1 MNSTC
6 TQMTLSDFI
15 QLGSVTVVLFSI
27 GYGLVR
33 GIGYLLERKARRL
46 EAHFKSF
53 DAVVAQLSSSNP
65 SSQLSAAV
73 LLRRYFNTKQMRKD
87 ANLRVETVN
96 VISALLRVLPV
107 GVFQKT
113 LGDSLAYALELSSA
127 DLQHVNLQDV
137 YLGVKDER
145 KRIRLH
151 NTDLY
156 MADLSYALLERIDG
170 REAILY
176 NAVLFNAK
184 IKNSD
189 FSKACF
195 RGADLKGVRFTN
207 VLLNGADFTDATNVP
222 QEILGKMEN
231 GIVKSASQ
239 ISTIPPRSLGTVF
252 FSMPGC
258 LGKREEALTKA
269 YRSVLES
276 HGYEVVYYQK
286 DDYPEF
292 GQLTKIKESIEASA
306 AMIAF
311 GFKQSN
317 IASGTAFPGT
327 EKESPIKGKWLHT
340 PWNEVEVGM
349 ALMRGLPVLLV
360 KDKEIDSGIFDSKLS
375 EAFIATVS
383 SDFDTRRIEANK
395 DFARWQ
401 SQIGKPCNI
410 VVQ

>member
-1 MNSTC
+1 MTE
-6 TQMTLSDFI
+6 TTMQMTLSDFI

-46 EAHFKSF
+46 EAYFKSF
-53 DAVVAQLSSSNP
+53 DAVVAQLSSSNT
-65 SSQLSAAV
+65 SSQLAAAV

-87 ANLRVETVN
+87 ADLRVETVN

-113 LGDSLAYALELSSA
+113 LGDSLAYALELSA
-127 DLQHVNLQDV
+127 TDLQHVNLQDV
-137 YLGVKDER
+137 YLGVKNER

-151 NTDLY
+151 KTDLY

-176 NAVLFNAK
+176 NAVLFNVK

-195 RGADLKGVRFTN
+195 RGADLKGARFTN
-207 VLLNGADFTDATNVP
+207 VLLDGADFTDATNVP
-222 QEILGKMEN
+222 QEILGKMKN
-231 GIVKSASQ
+231 GVVKSESQ
-239 ISTIPPRSLGTVF
+239 ISTIPPQSLGTVF

-269 YRSVLES
+269 YRSVLVS

-292 GQLTKIKESIEASA
+292 GQLTKIKESIESSS

-327 EKESPIKGKWLHT
+327 LKQSPIRDKWLHT
-340 PWNEVEVGM
+340 PWNEIEVGM

-360 KDKEIDSGIFDSKLS
+360 KDDGIDSGIFDSKLS
-375 EAFIATVS
+375 ESFVASIPVDYDS
-383 SDFDTRRIEANK
+383 RKINVNK
-395 DFARWQ
+395 DFVRWQ
-401 SQIGKPCNI
+401 SQIGKSCKTT
-410 VVQ
+410 VQ